1 MKTRGKLAIEKPEN
15 DFKVVDLLLKD
26 GLSRLMAVKD
36 NAKLSAEQQKVF
48 DSTFAQIR
56 VLQAAMKEC
65 GDVER
70 FAAPEVRNEQMGQ
83 TIARYDIKKLNGFDD
98 VFGNTKRQ
106 TLIRKLWQSVK
117 PPALTVI
124 LLWQIWLL
132 VFTERVLWPSLIIR
146 ADIMSNRN

>member
-1 MKTRGKLAIEKPEN
+1 MKTRGKIAIEEPEN
-15 DFKVVDLLLKD
+15 DFKVVDSLLKD
-26 GLSRLMAVKD
+26 GLSRLMAVKE

-83 TIARYDIKKLNGFDD
+83 TIARYNIQKLNGFDD
-98 VFGNTKRQ
+98 VFACFGNQEIMAEREAAGIDRDLALADLVAGIHGTG
-106 TLIRKLWQSVK
+106 SV
-117 PPALTVI
+117 AESDY
-124 LLWQIWLL
+124 QGGYY
-132 VFTERVLWPSLIIR
+132 E
-146 ADIMSNRN
+146 